1 MKYGNVFRLM
11 CVSLS
16 LDIPGPEIFSQKRHA
31 HLLWERPIKGR
42 AINKFINQG
51 PHISVVDNKQSLQLI
66 WPFVACRYQCLKMF
80 VKVKSRL

>member
-1 MKYGNVFRLM
+1 M
-11 CVSLS
+11 CVGMSLGI
-16 LDIPGPEIFSQKRHA
+16 LGPEIFSQKRDA

-51 PHISVVDNKQSLQLI
+51 PHISVVDNEHSLQLI
-66 WPFVACRYQCLKMF
+66 WPFVACSYQCLKMF